1 MPNKLDSEVY
11 KEYAQQVYKYLLSLC
26 HDADTAEELTQE
38 TFYRAVRT
46 IKNYDGSCKLYVW
59 LCQIAKHVWYKEL
72 ESRNKQT
79 QPLEDTL
86 KDAQTDLE
94 RNEVLRSDKMEL
106 FKAMQNLESIQREVV
121 YLRLTGEFSF
131 KEIGDILKKDETWAR
146 VTFYR
151 AKQRLKNGMYG
162 KEKENG

>member
-72 ESRNKQT
+72 KSRNKQT

>member
-72 ESRNKQT
+72 ENRKKQT

-94 RNEVLRSDKMEL
+94 RNEVLRCDKMEL

-151 AKQRLKNGMYG
+151 AKQRLKNGMYR

>member
-26 HDADTAEELTQE
+26 HDADTAEEFTQE

-72 ESRNKQT
+72 ENRKKQT

-94 RNEVLRSDKMEL
+94 RNEVLRCDKMEL

-162 KEKENG
+162 KEKGNG